1 MNYTS
6 NARHPNKDI
15 RKLFK
20 KIKKQSVGNFSMQM
34 KNKCVVK
41 WQMHDNSGRVKD
53 IMISCSRTPSR
64 QGVVDAI
71 KKDIAREYARQNVVS
86 RVA

>member
-1 MNYTS
+1 MNYST
-6 NARHPNKDI
+6 NARHPVKDI

-20 KIKKQSVGNFSMQM
+20 KVQKQSVGNFTIQM

-41 WQMHDNSGRVKD
+41 WQMHDKDGRVQD
-53 IMISCSRTPSR
+53 IMIACSRTPSR
-64 QGVVDAI
+64 RGVVHAI
-71 KKDIAREYARQNVVS
+71 KKDIAREYARKNITT